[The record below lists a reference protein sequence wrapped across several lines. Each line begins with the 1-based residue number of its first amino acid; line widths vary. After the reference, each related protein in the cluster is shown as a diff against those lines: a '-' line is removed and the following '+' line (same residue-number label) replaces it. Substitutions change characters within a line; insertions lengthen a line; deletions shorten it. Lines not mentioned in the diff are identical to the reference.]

1 VVAAVERKPVADI
14 LLVVEIGDEEDSE
27 IEEGGGGKGEGA
39 AEGMLVAL
47 NEDHQALSR

>member
-14 LLVVEIGDEEDSE
+14 LLEKEISHKEDSE
-27 IEEGGGGKGEGA
+27 IEEGGGGEGEGV
-39 AEGMLVAL
+39 AEGVLVAL